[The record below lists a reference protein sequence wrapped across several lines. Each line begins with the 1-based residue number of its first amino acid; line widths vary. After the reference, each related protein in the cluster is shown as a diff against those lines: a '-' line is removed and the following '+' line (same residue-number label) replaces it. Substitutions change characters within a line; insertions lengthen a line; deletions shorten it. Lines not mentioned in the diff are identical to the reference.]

1 MEKKV
6 VWLVYNKETDCTE
19 VFSSGENASNY
30 VKNMIKT
37 FPDIYERESFQVT
50 KKTVDNLV

>member
-37 FPDIYERESFQVT
+37 FSDIYERESFQVT